1 MAGHIS
7 QDGIRRGGK
16 RNAYFALMFLY
27 YAGLR
32 LNEASSLKWEDI
44 DIERELIHVK
54 HGKGGRDRVGIP
66 VTKRREI

>member
-1 MAGHIS
+1 
-7 QDGIRRGGK
+7 
-16 RNAYFALMFLY
+16 MFLY